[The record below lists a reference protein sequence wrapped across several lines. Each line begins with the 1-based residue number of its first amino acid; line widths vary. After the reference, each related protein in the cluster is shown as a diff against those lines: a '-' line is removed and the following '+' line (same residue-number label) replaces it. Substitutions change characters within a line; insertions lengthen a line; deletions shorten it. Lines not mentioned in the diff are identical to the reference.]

1 MRASAAALAP
11 TAIEEQLAD
20 LANECYHDPLRFV
33 RIAYP
38 WGEVGTFLQH
48 HDGPDAWQV
57 EFLNSIAAEVRG
69 NRFDGHT
76 PVMPLLRAVSS
87 GHGVGKGVMASFLVD
102 WIMVTRP
109 HSQGVVT
116 ANTSTQ
122 LDTKTWAAI
131 RRWTRAMLWAHW
143 FEINTQRM
151 YHRQYP
157 ESWFCSAQTCREE
170 NSEAFAG
177 QHAADSTSFVICDE
191 DSSIP
196 PIIHEVA
203 ENALNEG
210 EPMMF
215 RFGNPT
221 RNSGDFFECCF
232 GSRRDDWHPMI
243 IDARSSKYSNKALI
257 EKRIEQHG
265 EDSDYVRVRVR
276 GLPPRASDLQFIDQE
291 RIWAAQK
298 REVTVFDDDPLIVGV
313 DFSGGGQAWNVVRF
327 RRGQDGR
334 SIPPV
339 RIPGEAT
346 RNDRS
351 AFLSVLSN
359 ILSERTS
366 GRKVSAMFCDSAYG
380 APYVEKLRG
389 MGYSN
394 VFEVTFGQ
402 TLNPDE
408 RHCLNMRSYMYR
420 ECRDWLAVGAID
432 PKDSKLEYDFA
443 SPGHHLNR
451 KDQIVIESKEDMAER
466 GVGPIDDGD
475 AFVLTFA
482 APVTPRKQPPAK
494 GKARPRFTGRG
505 GRTGGGKGWT
515 Y

>member
-1 MRASAAALAP
+1 MSPSATVTAP
-11 TAIEEQLAD
+11 GDLDDQLAD
-20 LANECYHDPLRFV
+20 LAKTCYHDPERFV
-33 RIAYP
+33 QIAYP
-38 WGEVGTFLQH
+38 WGETGSFLEH
-48 HDGPDAWQV
+48 HAGPDIWQRD
-57 EFLNSIAAEVRG
+57 FLRGIGREVRQNG
-69 NRFDGHT
+69 FDGHT
-76 PVMPLLRAVSS
+76 PVMPVLRAVSS
-87 GHGVGKGVMASFLVD
+87 GHGVGKGVMVAFLTD

-116 ANTSTQ
+116 ANTAVQ
-122 LDTKTWAAI
+122 LETKTWATI

-143 FEINTQRM
+143 FEINTQKM
-151 YHRQYP
+151 YHRAYP
-157 ESWFCSAQTCREE
+157 ESWFCTAQTCREE

-191 DSSIP
+191 DSSIA

-221 RNSGDFFECCF
+221 RNSGDFYECCF
-232 GSRRDDWHPMI
+232 GGRRDQWHPTI
-243 IDARSSKYSNKALI
+243 VDARTSRYSNKALI
-257 EKRIEQHG
+257 AQRIELHG

-291 RIWAAQK
+291 RIWASQK

-313 DFSGGGQAWNVVRF
+313 DFSGGGQAWNVARF
-327 RRGQDGR
+327 RRGQDAR
-334 SIPPV
+334 SIPAIRV
-339 RIPGEAT
+339 PGEAT

-351 AFLSVLSN
+351 AFLSILAN
-359 ILSERTS
+359 ILSDRS
-366 GRKVSAMFCDSAYG
+366 AGKKVSAMFCDSAYG

-389 MGYSN
+389 MGFSN
-394 VFEVTFGQ
+394 VYEVTFGQ

-408 RHCLNMRSYMYR
+408 RHCLNMRAYMYR
-420 ECRDWLAVGAID
+420 EARDWLAVGAID
-432 PKDSKLEYDFA
+432 PKDTKLEYDLS

-451 KDQIVIESKEDMAER
+451 KDQLVIESKEDMADR
-466 GVGPIDDGD
+466 GIGPTDDGD

-482 APVTPRKQPPAK
+482 APVAPRKQPVSKKKP
-494 GKARPRFTGRG
+494 RPRFTGRG
-505 GRTGGGKGWT
+505 GRTDGTGWT
-515 Y
+515 R